1 MQNRRNDF
9 RVVFTL
15 QDALPVKLES
25 MPLRQALQGQVV
37 DLSIGGMRVRLSGRR
52 VELAPTELWIAQ
64 PTLPGLPGR
73 LAMRSAIVYSR
84 AQQSGS
90 EYGVHFLPL
99 ADRELAEARDKLI
112 WRFLLEEQRRRIAQ
126 ARSGAAPEEGVL
138 RIYQSDEP

>member
-1 MQNRRNDF
+1 MENRRSDY

-37 DLSIGGMRVRLSGRR
+37 DLSVGGMRVRFSGHRMQLS
-52 VELAPTELWIAQ
+52 PTELWIAQ
-64 PTLPGLPGR
+64 PTLPGLPGS

-84 AQQSGS
+84 ARQSGS

-99 ADRELAEARDKLI
+99 ADRDLTEARAKLI
-112 WRFLLEEQRRRIAQ
+112 WRFLLEEQRKRIAL
-126 ARSGAAPEEGVL
+126 ARSGAASAAWVL
-138 RIYQSDEP
+138 RIYRSDEP